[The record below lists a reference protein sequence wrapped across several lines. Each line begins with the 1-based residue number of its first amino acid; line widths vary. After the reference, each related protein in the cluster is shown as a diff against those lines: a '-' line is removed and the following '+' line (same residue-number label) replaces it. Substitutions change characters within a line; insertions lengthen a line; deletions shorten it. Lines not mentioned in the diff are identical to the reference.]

1 MTAAETAILCLVAVV
16 GHLMALFW
24 LTVEEYEVDLSRERI
39 YDLPI
44 KHPQVR
50 RELKNSLHTPMHA
63 AILMFF
69 LLVGSFQD
77 RTIPGFVVSLFAT
90 AFWAEIWHY
99 ASHRAFHLK
108 SLHWIHA
115 EHHKSRLSSPF
126 TALSFSFT
134 EKLIFDIGIVG
145 VLALIDRFYPLNFFG
160 VATWFAL
167 YLIVNSYG
175 HSNYEIR
182 SPAFMRL
189 KGRVITSTVYHAL
202 HHSRYTGNYGL
213 GTRVLDRLFG
223 TEWPDSVAVF
233 ERVVSEKRPLSSL
246 RETAAEPRCE
256 PGADKPGE
264 AVSP

>member
-1 MTAAETAILCLVAVV
+1 MTAGEATILCAVAVI

-24 LTVEEYEVDLSRERI
+24 LCVEDYDVDLSRDRI

-44 KHPQVR
+44 KDPQVR

-63 AILMFF
+63 AMLLLALLSGLFEARGIGAF
-69 LLVGSFQD
+69 LWTLAV
-77 RTIPGFVVSLFAT
+77 T
-90 AFWAEIWHY
+90 AIWAEVWHY

-108 SLHWIHA
+108 ALHWIHA

-134 EKLIFDIGIVG
+134 EKLIFDIGVIGGMALVG
-145 VLALIDRFYPLNFFG
+145 WFIELNFYG
-160 VATWFAL
+160 VAAWFVG

-175 HSNYEIR
+175 HANYEIR
-182 SPAFMRL
+182 GETFMAL
-189 KGRVITSTVYHAL
+189 KGTVLTSTVYHAL

-223 TEWPDSVAVF
+223 TEWPDTAAVF
-233 ERVVSEKRPLSSL
+233 DKVVVRKTPLHAL
-246 RETAAEPRCE
+246 RETVDP
-256 PGADKPGE
+256 PE
-264 AVSP
+264 AQT